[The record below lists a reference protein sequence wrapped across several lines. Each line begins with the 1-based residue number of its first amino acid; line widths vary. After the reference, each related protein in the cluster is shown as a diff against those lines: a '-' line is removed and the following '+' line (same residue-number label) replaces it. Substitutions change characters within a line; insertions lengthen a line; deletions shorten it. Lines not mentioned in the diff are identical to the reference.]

1 MGKLSYGC
9 IIKQICM
16 DLDRPHS
23 ELWLRAMSSDFEIT
37 CFVHAFRVIAALS
50 PHSHG
55 KVPGAIDKTLI
66 D

>member
-1 MGKLSYGC
+1 
-9 IIKQICM
+9 M